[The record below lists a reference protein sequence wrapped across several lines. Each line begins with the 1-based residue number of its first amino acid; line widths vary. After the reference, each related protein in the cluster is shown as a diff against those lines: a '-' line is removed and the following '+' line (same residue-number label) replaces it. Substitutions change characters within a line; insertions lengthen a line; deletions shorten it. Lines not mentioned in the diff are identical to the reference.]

1 MVKGSFFAYARKLV
15 QHQTELVRPVRVPPG
30 PRDEAD
36 DAGKIVVGDVFVAGP
51 EVLEDFKSYLRAVK
65 IPFDEAKFKESADE
79 IRREL
84 EREIASALWGGEEG
98 IRAYRRSD
106 PVVAKA
112 LEVMPEAAKFI
123 E

>member
-1 MVKGSFFAYARKLV
+1 M
-15 QHQTELVRPVRVPPG
+15 
-30 PRDEAD
+30 
-36 DAGKIVVGDVFVAGP
+36 FVAGP
-51 EVLEDFKSYLRAVK
+51 EVLEDFKAHARAAG
-65 IPFDEAKFKESADE
+65 ITFEDAKFKEAEGE

-84 EREIASALWGGEEG
+84 EREVSAALWGVEEG

-112 LEVMPEAAKFI
+112 LDVMPEAAKFT

>member
-1 MVKGSFFAYARKLV
+1 MVRGAYFSYARKFT
-15 QHQTELVRPVRVPPG
+15 QHRTPLSAKFVFP
-30 PRDEAD
+30 AD
-36 DAGKIVVGDVFVAGP
+36 KGGAGAAGKVVIGDTFVAGP
-51 EVLEDFKSYLRAVK
+51 EVLEDFKAHARAAGVT
-65 IPFDEAKFKESADE
+65 FEDDKFKEAEGE

-84 EREIASALWGGEEG
+84 EREVSAALWGVEEG

-112 LEVMPEAAKFI
+112 LDVMPEAAKFV

>member
-1 MVKGSFFAYARKLV
+1 M
-15 QHQTELVRPVRVPPG
+15 
-30 PRDEAD
+30 
-36 DAGKIVVGDVFVAGP
+36 FVAGP
-51 EVLEDFKSYLRAVK
+51 EVLEDFKAYLRATK
-65 IPFDEAKFKESADE
+65 IAFDDARFKEAEEE

-84 EREIASALWGGEEG
+84 EREIASALWGVEEG

-112 LEVMPEAAKFI
+112 LDVMPEAAKFV